1 MLLRV
6 LFITDEIFWFSIEN
20 YINERNIQWNHV

>member
-20 YINERNIQWNHV
+20 YINKRNIQWNHV